1 MTPYFGSGH
10 PNPSAPPEASYRAKE
25 NIMGIFT
32 FCLIGAVLLAA
43 VGLILLAPAISRYE
57 RRQRQYHDYLTN
69 KDPLDPRD

>member
-1 MTPYFGSGH
+1 MTPYFGSGL

-25 NIMGIFT
+25 NTMFII
-32 FCLIGAVLLAA
+32 CLVIVILFAA

-57 RRQRQYHDYLTN
+57 RRQKQYHDYLTN

>member
-25 NIMGIFT
+25 NIM
-32 FCLIGAVLLAA
+32 LIICFVIAILLVA

-57 RRQRQYHDYLTN
+57 RRQKQYHDYLTN